1 MQEILFEY
9 EMHPTTWFYLSSL
22 MIIGVFFKFYR
33 LFSVRNLDLL
43 GLIAFTPGL
52 LLIAHHQDAWG
63 YAWLFTVG
71 CGFLVRLLLDPIMVR
86 RPLLEPNL
94 NASGLTF
101 TGAALLVFLIANVIT
116 GRTLVGGPDDGS
128 GRADSLE
135 KVLLVR
141 AGEAKEGGLA
151 GRGPGYPW
159 FYDFADLSG
168 PAAPAEEESE
178 AESEEP
184 TEPTRSRRTLART
197 VGTRTAAILGHLAI
211 VIGIVLIGYRHF
223 GNAQTGVA
231 AASLYLL
238 LPYTSQMT
246 GRVDHVIPAVF
257 LVWAIEAYRRPLA
270 AGILIGL
277 AGGLIF
283 YPLFLVPLWLGFYWH
298 RGGVRFVVGVVSALL
313 FLVGLLAFSPDHLGS
328 FGSQFQGMFGATS
341 LSLELPD
348 GFWNNHERAYRIP
361 VLALFLALC
370 GGLAL
375 WPAQKNLGTL
385 LSCSA
390 AVLLGVQFW
399 HAHQGGLYMGWYL
412 PLLVLTIFR
421 PNLEDRVALTAV
433 SEDWRVFRKTGNA

>member
-1 MQEILFEY
+1 MQVILFEY

-22 MIIGVFFKFYR
+22 MIIGIFFKFYR

-52 LLIAHHQDAWG
+52 LLIAHQQDAWG

-116 GRTLVGGPDDGS
+116 GRTFVGGSHDAS
-128 GRADSLE
+128 GRAVPLE
-135 KVLLVR
+135 KILLTR
-141 AGEAKEGGLA
+141 AAEAKEGGLA
-151 GRGPGYPW
+151 DRGPGYPW

-168 PAAPAEEESE
+168 LAADSE
-178 AESEEP
+178 AESDGPAEA
-184 TEPTRSRRTLART
+184 TLFRRDSART
-197 VGTRTAAILGHLAI
+197 AAARTAAILGHLA
-211 VIGIVLIGYRHF
+211 VVLGIVLIGYRHF
-223 GNAQTGVA
+223 DNLQTGVA

-257 LVWAIEAYRRPLA
+257 LVWAMEAYRRPLA

-283 YPLFLVPLWLGFYWH
+283 YPLFLIPLWLGFYWQ
-298 RGGVRFVVGVVSALL
+298 RGGGRFAVGVVSALL
-313 FLVGLLAFSPDHLGS
+313 FLIGLSAFAPGHLGS
-328 FGSQFQGMFGATS
+328 FADQLQRMFGATS
-341 LSLELPD
+341 LPLELPD
-348 GFWNNHERAYRIP
+348 GFWKNHEQAYRIP
-361 VLALFLALC
+361 VLAGFLALC

-390 AVLLGVQFW
+390 AVLLGAQFW

-433 SEDWRVFRKTGNA
+433 NEDWRIFRKTSEA

>member
-9 EMHPTTWFYLSSL
+9 EMHPTTWFYVSSL
-22 MIIGVFFKFYR
+22 MIIGIFFKFYR
-33 LFSVRNLDLL
+33 LFSVRNFDLL

-71 CGFLVRLLLDPIMVR
+71 SFFLVRLLLDPIMVR

-116 GRTLVGGPDDGS
+116 GRAIVGGPDDAS
-128 GRADSLE
+128 GRADPLE
-135 KVLLVR
+135 KILLVR
-141 AGEAKEGGLA
+141 AAEAKEGGLV

-159 FYDFADLSG
+159 FYDFADLSSL
-168 PAAPAEEESE
+168 AAPAVE
-178 AESEEP
+178 ESEEP
-184 TEPTRSRRTLART
+184 AELTLSRRALART
-197 VGTRTAAILGHLAI
+197 AATRTVAILGHLAI

-238 LPYTSQMT
+238 LPYTSQVT

-283 YPLFLVPLWLGFYWH
+283 YPLFLVPLWLSFYWH
-298 RGGVRFVVGVVSALL
+298 RGGARFVVGVVSALL
-313 FLVGLLAFSPDHLGS
+313 FLIALLAFSPGHLGS
-328 FGSQFQGMFGATS
+328 FGGQLQEMFGVTS

-348 GFWNNHERAYRIP
+348 GFWKTHEQAYRIP
-361 VLALFLALC
+361 VLAGFLALC

-433 SEDWRVFRKTGNA
+433 SEDWRIFRRTRGA